1 MFKPSVFNIPIS
13 DNIIYNSY
21 SGAILKLSQPI
32 VDCISNCDNIDLL
45 LEQGFILEFIQQF
58 LPYYCHTGM
67 METPY
72 PLFRWLLFPIVYS
85 RTMVVGAYLAHL
97 LAHENLEK
105 YIVIHLAMC

>member
-45 LEQGFILEFIQQF
+45 LELS
-58 LPYYCHTGM
+58 L
-67 METPY
+67 
-72 PLFRWLLFPIVYS
+72 
-85 RTMVVGAYLAHL
+85 
-97 LAHENLEK
+97 
-105 YIVIHLAMC
+105 IHI